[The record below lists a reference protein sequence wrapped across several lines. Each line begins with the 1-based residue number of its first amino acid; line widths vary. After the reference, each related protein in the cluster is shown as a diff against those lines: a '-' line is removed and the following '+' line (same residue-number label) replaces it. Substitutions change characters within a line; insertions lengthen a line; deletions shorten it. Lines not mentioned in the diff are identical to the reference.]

1 MTALRMAAVPT
12 AVELCDACW
21 EGRVGAATLCLDR
34 GVDVDGVDEEGLAP
48 LFIAIQMSN
57 LELVRLLLS
66 RGATVTG

>member
-48 LFIAIQMSN
+48 LS
-57 LELVRLLLS
+57 S
-66 RGATVTG
+66 RSR